1 MFVVTLC
8 ASDSNKAIP
17 TLTITVIQRHHLSM
31 IITEKTTLLIKS
43 IISQALLIIHHSS
56 SMGNLI
62 NSTGE
67 HPFKVNSN
75 LHRTSTEMVSLTRK
89 KWQFTIIT
97 CKTTCNSR
105 SMTEHLL
112 RANSLRFSQA
122 DTNHSQDRPLLLSE
136 YTLRLK

>member
-8 ASDSNKAIP
+8 ASDSNKVIP
-17 TLTITVIQRHHLSM
+17 TLTIMVIQRHHLSM
-31 IITEKTTLLIKS
+31 IITEETMMLTKS

-62 NSTGE
+62 NSTGV
-67 HPFKVNSN
+67 KVNSN

-97 CKTTCNSR
+97 CKTTCNNR
-105 SMTEHLL
+105 SMAEHLL
-112 RANSLRFSQA
+112 TANILPFSQA
-122 DTNHSQDRPLLLSE
+122 DTNHSQDKAMLLSE
-136 YTLRLK
+136 